1 MRGLARAVDNN
12 CAEGE
17 QDQDLSPEGI
27 RRRRTKV
34 GQQALA
40 ELADLKPIKLAEK
53 AVANNLALL
62 EERMVEMPKLPTT
75 FADVMLAQEI
85 RAFARTQKS
94 PIDFVM
100 KSVSDRTVL
109 SAILNAP
116 GYLSGLSK
124 SEWSVVQARARET
137 LHPEETE
144 MQQQL
149 TKALNDVREG
159 IAATKRTLLER
170 CEMREDSESQF
181 RSIHEPLSRGAPAPE
196 TTKPA
201 T

>member
-1 MRGLARAVDNN
+1 MTKRLSDTEIAVRVVPTVLRWPPAGVARTIAWDRLRDCVDAMRGLARAVDNN

-116 GYLSGLSK
+116 GYLSGAQST
-124 SEWSVVQARARET
+124 S
-137 LHPEETE
+137 P
-144 MQQQL
+144 
-149 TKALNDVREG
+149 
-159 IAATKRTLLER
+159 
-170 CEMREDSESQF
+170 
-181 RSIHEPLSRGAPAPE
+181 
-196 TTKPA
+196 
-201 T
+201 